1 MDDISLG
8 VLVAT
13 LVLFLL
19 LAAFFSAA
27 ETSMMAVNRYR
38 LRALAAQGHR
48 AAKLT
53 QQLLNKTDELLGVVL
68 IGSNLLNS
76 ASAALVTVISFR
88 LFGRDELALTLATL
102 FVTFLILVFAELT
115 PKVAGATYPEQIAHA
130 SSFVLAP
137 LRKLLYPAVWFV
149 NLFVTGLLRLFRLSK
164 GRAGEQGHLGVEEL
178 RTLVSESGKLLPGQ
192 HREILL
198 NLLSLESVTV
208 DDVMTPRNQIEA
220 LDLTDEPERL
230 VQQLSTSHHTQVPVY
245 EGSPDNI
252 VGILHVRRALRPIL
266 AGEVTAASLREI
278 VSEPYFV
285 PGGTPLFTQ
294 LRHFQD
300 NQKRL
305 ALVVDEYGELQGL
318 LSLEDILEELIGEFT
333 TQAPGQLGW
342 LRPTEDGG
350 WLVEGTAL
358 LRHLNRKLGL
368 DFPLDGPRT
377 LNGVILERLEDIP
390 EAGVSVKIGEI
401 PIEIVQTQGR
411 VVKVAKLYPAQ
422 PIAAE
427 NGTTHGRA

>member
-8 VLVAT
+8 VLIGT

-53 QQLLNKTDELLGVVL
+53 QSLLNKIDELLGVVL

-88 LFGRDELALTLATL
+88 LFGHDEIALTLATL
-102 FVTFLILVFAELT
+102 SVTFLILVFAELT
-115 PKVAGATYPEQIAHA
+115 PKVVGATYPEQVAHA

-164 GRAGEQGHLGVEEL
+164 GKSGEQGHLGVEEL
-178 RTLVSESGKLLPGQ
+178 RTLVNEAGKLLPGQ

-208 DDVMTPRNQIEA
+208 DDVMTPRSQIEA

-230 VQQLSTSHHTQVPVY
+230 VQRLSTSLHTRLPVY

-252 VGILHVRRALRPIL
+252 VGILHLRRAIRPIL
-266 AGEVTAASLREI
+266 AGNVTAEALREI
-278 VSEPYFV
+278 VTEPYFV
-285 PGGTPLFTQ
+285 PSGTPLFTQ

-318 LSLEDILEELIGEFT
+318 LSLEDILEEMVGEFT

-342 LRPTEDGG
+342 LRATEDGG
-350 WLVEGTAL
+350 WLVEGTAMV
-358 LRHLNRKLGL
+358 RHLNRKLGL
-368 DFPLDGPRT
+368 HFPLEGPRT
-377 LNGVILERLEDIP
+377 LNGVILEHLEEIP
-390 EAGVSVKIGEI
+390 EAGVSIKIGDI

-411 VVKVAKLYPAQ
+411 VVKVAKLYAAS
-422 PIAAE
+422 PIAE
-427 NGTTHGRA
+427 HNESKRDRG

>member
-8 VLVAT
+8 VLIGT
-13 LVLFLL
+13 LALFLL

-27 ETSMMAVNRYR
+27 ETAMMAVNRYR
-38 LRALAAQGHR
+38 LRASAAQGHR

-53 QQLLNKTDELLGVVL
+53 QQLLSKTDELLGVVL

-88 LFGRDELALTLATL
+88 LFGHDELALTLATL
-102 FVTFLILVFAELT
+102 SVTFLILVFAELT
-115 PKVAGATYPEQIAHA
+115 PKVAGATYPEQVAYA

-137 LRKLLYPAVWFV
+137 LRKLLYPAIWFV

-164 GRAGEQGHLGVEEL
+164 NGAGELGHLGVEEL
-178 RTLVSESGKLLPGQ
+178 RTLVSESGRLLPGK

-208 DDVMTPRNQIEA
+208 DDVMTPRSQIEA
-220 LDLTDEPERL
+220 LDLADEPARL
-230 VQQLSTSHHTQVPVY
+230 VQQISTSHHTRVPVY
-245 EGSPDNI
+245 DGSPDNV

-278 VSEPYFV
+278 VLEAYFV
-285 PGGTPLFTQ
+285 PSGTPLFTQ

-318 LSLEDILEELIGEFT
+318 LSLEDILEELIGEFAP
-333 TQAPGQLGW
+333 QAPGQLGW
-342 LRPTEDGG
+342 LRATEDGG

-358 LRHLNRKLGL
+358 LRNLNRKLGL

-377 LNGVILERLEDIP
+377 LNGVILEKLEDIP

-411 VVKVAKLYPAQ
+411 VVKVAKLYPAAR
-422 PIAAE
+422 IAADNE
-427 NGTTHGRA
+427 SNRGKG

>member
-1 MDDISLG
+1 MG
-8 VLVAT
+8 VLIGT
-13 LVLFLL
+13 LALFLL

-27 ETSMMAVNRYR
+27 ETAMMAVNRYR
-38 LRALAAQGHR
+38 LRASAAQGHR

-53 QQLLNKTDELLGVVL
+53 QQLLSKTDELLGVVL

-88 LFGRDELALTLATL
+88 LFGHDELALTLATL
-102 FVTFLILVFAELT
+102 SVTFLILVFAELT
-115 PKVAGATYPEQIAHA
+115 PKVAGATYPEQVAYA

-137 LRKLLYPAVWFV
+137 LRKLLYPAIWFV

-164 GRAGEQGHLGVEEL
+164 NGAGELGHLGVEEL
-178 RTLVSESGKLLPGQ
+178 RTLVSESGRLLPGK

-208 DDVMTPRNQIEA
+208 DDVMTPRSQIEA
-220 LDLTDEPERL
+220 LDLADEPARL
-230 VQQLSTSHHTQVPVY
+230 VQQISTSHHTRVPVY
-245 EGSPDNI
+245 DGSPDNV

-278 VSEPYFV
+278 VLEAYFV
-285 PGGTPLFTQ
+285 PSGTPLFTQ

-318 LSLEDILEELIGEFT
+318 LSLEDILEELIGEFAP
-333 TQAPGQLGW
+333 QAPGQLGW
-342 LRPTEDGG
+342 LRATEDGG

-358 LRHLNRKLGL
+358 LRNLNRKLGL

-377 LNGVILERLEDIP
+377 LNGVILEKLEDIP

-411 VVKVAKLYPAQ
+411 VVKVAKLYPAAR
-422 PIAAE
+422 IAADNE
-427 NGTTHGRA
+427 SNRGKG

>member
-1 MDDISLG
+1 MSLG
-8 VLVAT
+8 VLIGT
-13 LVLFLL
+13 LALFLL

-27 ETSMMAVNRYR
+27 ETAMMAVNRYR
-38 LRALAAQGHR
+38 LRASAAQGHR

-53 QQLLNKTDELLGVVL
+53 QQLLSKTDELLGVVL

-88 LFGRDELALTLATL
+88 LFGHDELALTLATL
-102 FVTFLILVFAELT
+102 SVTFLILVFAELT
-115 PKVAGATYPEQIAHA
+115 PKVAGATYPEQVAYA

-137 LRKLLYPAVWFV
+137 LRKLLYPAIWFV

-164 GRAGEQGHLGVEEL
+164 NGAGELGHLGVEEL
-178 RTLVSESGKLLPGQ
+178 RTLVSESGRLLPGK

-208 DDVMTPRNQIEA
+208 DDVMTPRSQIEA
-220 LDLTDEPERL
+220 LDLADEPARL
-230 VQQLSTSHHTQVPVY
+230 VQQISTSHHTRVPVY
-245 EGSPDNI
+245 DGSPDNV

-278 VSEPYFV
+278 VLEAYFV
-285 PGGTPLFTQ
+285 PSGTPLFTQ

-318 LSLEDILEELIGEFT
+318 LSLEDILEELIGEFAP
-333 TQAPGQLGW
+333 QAPGQLGW
-342 LRPTEDGG
+342 LRATEDGG

-358 LRHLNRKLGL
+358 LRNLNRKLGL

-377 LNGVILERLEDIP
+377 LNGVILEKLEDIP

-411 VVKVAKLYPAQ
+411 VVKVAKLYPAAR
-422 PIAAE
+422 IAADNE
-427 NGTTHGRA
+427 SNRGKG

>member
-1 MDDISLG
+1 MG
-8 VLVAT
+8 VLIGT
-13 LVLFLL
+13 LALFLL

-27 ETSMMAVNRYR
+27 ETAMMAVNRYR
-38 LRALAAQGHR
+38 LRASAAQGHR

-53 QQLLNKTDELLGVVL
+53 QQLLSKTDELLGVVL

-88 LFGRDELALTLATL
+88 LFGHDELALTLATL
-102 FVTFLILVFAELT
+102 SVTFLILVFAELT
-115 PKVAGATYPEQIAHA
+115 PKVAGATYPEQVAYA

-137 LRKLLYPAVWFV
+137 LRKLLYPAIWFV

-164 GRAGEQGHLGVEEL
+164 DGAGEQGHLGVEEL
-178 RTLVSESGKLLPGQ
+178 RTLVSESGRLLPGK

-208 DDVMTPRNQIEA
+208 DDVMTPRSQIEA
-220 LDLTDEPERL
+220 LDLTDEPARL
-230 VQQLSTSHHTQVPVY
+230 VQQLSTSHHTRVPVY
-245 EGSPDNI
+245 DGSPDNV

-266 AGEVTAASLREI
+266 AGEVTAASLRAI
-278 VSEPYFV
+278 VLEAYFV
-285 PGGTPLFTQ
+285 PSGTPLFTQ

-300 NQKRL
+300 NRKRL

-318 LSLEDILEELIGEFT
+318 LSLEDILEELIGEFAP
-333 TQAPGQLGW
+333 QAPGQLGW
-342 LRPTEDGG
+342 LRATEDGG

-358 LRHLNRKLGL
+358 LRNLNRKLGL

-411 VVKVAKLYPAQ
+411 VVKVAKLYPAAR
-422 PIAAE
+422 IAADNE
-427 NGTTHGRA
+427 SNRD

>member
-8 VLVAT
+8 VLIGT

-27 ETSMMAVNRYR
+27 ETAMMAVNRYR

-48 AAKLT
+48 GAKLT
-53 QQLLNKTDELLGVVL
+53 QQLLDKIDELLGVVL

-88 LFGRDELALTLATL
+88 LFGHDELALTLATL
-102 FVTFLILVFAELT
+102 SVTFLILVFAELT
-115 PKVAGATYPEQIAHA
+115 PKVAGATYPEQVAHA
-130 SSFVLAP
+130 SSFILAP
-137 LRKLLYPAVWFV
+137 LRKLLYPAIWFV

-164 GRAGEQGHLGVEEL
+164 GRSGEQGHLGVEEL
-178 RTLVSESGKLLPGQ
+178 RTLVNEAGKLLPGQ

-198 NLLSLESVTV
+198 NLLSLESITV
-208 DDVMTPRNQIEA
+208 DDVMTPRSQIEA

-230 VQQLSTSHHTQVPVY
+230 VQRLSTSVHTRLPVY
-245 EGSPDNI
+245 EGSPDSI
-252 VGILHVRRALRPIL
+252 VGILHLRRALRPIL
-266 AGEVTAASLREI
+266 AGNVTAESLREI
-278 VSEPYFV
+278 VMEAYFV
-285 PGGTPLFTQ
+285 PSGTSLFTQ

-318 LSLEDILEELIGEFT
+318 LSLEDILEEMVGEFT

-342 LRPTEDGG
+342 LRPTDDGG
-350 WLVEGTAL
+350 WLVEGTAMV
-358 LRHLNRKLGL
+358 RHLNRKLGL
-368 DFPLDGPRT
+368 EFPLDGPRT
-377 LNGVILERLEDIP
+377 LNGVILEHLQEIP
-390 EAGVSVKIGEI
+390 EAGVSIKIKDI

-422 PIAAE
+422 PIAE
-427 NGTTHGRA
+427 HNETNGHRG

>member
-1 MDDISLG
+1 MG
-8 VLVAT
+8 VLIAT

-19 LAAFFSAA
+19 LSAFFSAS
-27 ETSMMAVNRYR
+27 ETAMMAVNRYR
-38 LRALAAQGHR
+38 LKALAAQGHR

-53 QQLLNKTDELLGVVL
+53 QQLLDKTDELLGVVL

-88 LFGRDELALTLATL
+88 LFGQDELALTLSTL
-102 FVTFLILVFAELT
+102 VVTFLILVFAELT
-115 PKVAGATYPEQIAHA
+115 PKVAGATYPDQVAHA
-130 SSFVLAP
+130 SSFILAV

-149 NLFVTGLLRLFRLSK
+149 NLFVIGLLKLFRLRQGGS
-164 GRAGEQGHLGVEEL
+164 GDQGHLSMEEL
-178 RTLVSESGKLLPGQ
+178 RTMVSESGKFLPGQ

-220 LDLTDEPERL
+220 LDLTEEPERL
-230 VQQLSTSHHTQVPVY
+230 VQQISTSHHTRVPVY
-245 EGSPDNI
+245 EGTLDDI
-252 VGILHVRRALRPIL
+252 VGILHVRRALHPIL
-266 AGEVTAASLREI
+266 AGEVTAESLRE
-278 VSEPYFV
+278 VVLEPYFV
-285 PGGTPLFTQ
+285 PSGASLFTQ
-294 LRHFQD
+294 LKHFQD
-300 NQKRL
+300 NQKRM
-305 ALVVDEYGELQGL
+305 ALVVDEYGELKGL
-318 LSLEDILEELIGEFT
+318 VSLEDILEELVGEFT
-333 TQAPGQLGW
+333 TQAPGQMGW
-342 LRPTEDGG
+342 LKPTEDGG

-358 LRHLNRKLGL
+358 VRHLNRKLGL

-411 VVKVAKLYPAQ
+411 AVKVAKLYPIQ
-422 PIAAE
+422 PKETEVIA
-427 NGTTHGRA
+427 

>member
-1 MDDISLG
+1 MTDTSLG
-8 VLVAT
+8 VLIAT

-19 LAAFFSAA
+19 LSAFFSAS
-27 ETSMMAVNRYR
+27 ETAMMAVNRYR
-38 LRALAAQGHR
+38 LKALAAQGHR

-53 QQLLNKTDELLGVVL
+53 QKLLDKTDELLGVVL

-88 LFGRDELALTLATL
+88 LFGQDELALTLSTL
-102 FVTFLILVFAELT
+102 VVTFLILVFAELT
-115 PKVAGATYPEQIAHA
+115 PKVAGATYPDQVAHA
-130 SSFVLAP
+130 SSFILAV

-149 NLFVTGLLRLFRLSK
+149 NLFVIGLLKLFRLRRS
-164 GRAGEQGHLGVEEL
+164 GNGDQGHLSMEEL
-178 RTLVSESGKLLPGQ
+178 RTMVSESGKFLPGQ

-220 LDLTDEPERL
+220 LDLTEEPERL
-230 VQQLSTSHHTQVPVY
+230 VQQISTSHHTRVPVY
-245 EGSPDNI
+245 EGTLDDI
-252 VGILHVRRALRPIL
+252 VGILHIRRALHPIL
-266 AGEVTAASLREI
+266 SGEVTAESLRE
-278 VSEPYFV
+278 VVLEPYFV
-285 PGGTPLFTQ
+285 PSGASLFTQ
-294 LRHFQD
+294 LKHFQD
-300 NQKRL
+300 NQKRM
-305 ALVVDEYGELQGL
+305 ALVVDEYGELKGL
-318 LSLEDILEELIGEFT
+318 VSLEDILEELVGEFT
-333 TQAPGQLGW
+333 TQAPGQMGW
-342 LRPTEDGG
+342 LKPTEDGG

-358 LRHLNRKLGL
+358 VRNLNRKLGL

-411 VVKVAKLYPAQ
+411 AVKVAKLYPIQ
-422 PIAAE
+422 PKEAEVIA
-427 NGTTHGRA
+427 

>member
-1 MDDISLG
+1 LTDTSLG
-8 VLVAT
+8 VLIAT

-19 LAAFFSAA
+19 LSAFFSAS
-27 ETSMMAVNRYR
+27 ETAMMAVNRYR
-38 LRALAAQGHR
+38 LKALAAQGHR

-53 QQLLNKTDELLGVVL
+53 QKLLDKTDELLGVVL

-88 LFGRDELALTLATL
+88 LFGQDELALTLSTL
-102 FVTFLILVFAELT
+102 VVTFLILVFAELT
-115 PKVAGATYPEQIAHA
+115 PKVAGATYPDQVAHA
-130 SSFVLAP
+130 SSFILAV

-149 NLFVTGLLRLFRLSK
+149 NLFVIGLLKLFRLRRS
-164 GRAGEQGHLGVEEL
+164 GNGDQGHLSMEEL
-178 RTLVSESGKLLPGQ
+178 RTMVSESGKFLPGQ

-220 LDLTDEPERL
+220 LDLTEEPERL
-230 VQQLSTSHHTQVPVY
+230 VQQISTSHHTRVPVY
-245 EGSPDNI
+245 EGTLDDI
-252 VGILHVRRALRPIL
+252 VGILHIRRALHPIL
-266 AGEVTAASLREI
+266 SGEVTAESLRE
-278 VSEPYFV
+278 VVLEPYFV
-285 PGGTPLFTQ
+285 PSGASLFTQ
-294 LRHFQD
+294 LKHFQD
-300 NQKRL
+300 NQKRM
-305 ALVVDEYGELQGL
+305 ALVVDEYGELKGL
-318 LSLEDILEELIGEFT
+318 VSLEDILEELVGEFT
-333 TQAPGQLGW
+333 TQAPGQMGW
-342 LRPTEDGG
+342 LKPTEDGG

-358 LRHLNRKLGL
+358 VRNLNRKLGL

-411 VVKVAKLYPAQ
+411 AVKVAKLYPIQ
-422 PIAAE
+422 PKEAEVIA
-427 NGTTHGRA
+427 

>member
-1 MDDISLG
+1 MG
-8 VLVAT
+8 VLIGT
-13 LVLFLL
+13 LALFLL

-27 ETSMMAVNRYR
+27 ETAMMAVNRYR
-38 LRALAAQGHR
+38 LRASAAQGHR

-53 QQLLNKTDELLGVVL
+53 QQLLSKTDELLGVVL

-88 LFGRDELALTLATL
+88 LFGHDELALTLATL
-102 FVTFLILVFAELT
+102 SVTFLILVFAELT
-115 PKVAGATYPEQIAHA
+115 PKVAGATYPEQVAYA

-137 LRKLLYPAVWFV
+137 LRKLLYPAIWFV

-164 GRAGEQGHLGVEEL
+164 DGAGEQGHLGVEEL
-178 RTLVSESGKLLPGQ
+178 RTLVSESGRLLPGK

-208 DDVMTPRNQIEA
+208 DDVMTPRSQIEA
-220 LDLTDEPERL
+220 LDLADEPARL
-230 VQQLSTSHHTQVPVY
+230 VQQLSTSHHTRVPVY
-245 EGSPDNI
+245 DGSPDNV

-278 VSEPYFV
+278 VLEAYFV
-285 PGGTPLFTQ
+285 PSGTPLFTQ

-318 LSLEDILEELIGEFT
+318 LSLEDILEELIGEFAP
-333 TQAPGQLGW
+333 QAPGQLGW
-342 LRPTEDGG
+342 LRATEDGG

-358 LRHLNRKLGL
+358 LRNLNRKLGL

-377 LNGVILERLEDIP
+377 LNGVILEKLEDIP

-411 VVKVAKLYPAQ
+411 VVKVAKLYPAAR
-422 PIAAE
+422 IAADNE
-427 NGTTHGRA
+427 SNRGKG